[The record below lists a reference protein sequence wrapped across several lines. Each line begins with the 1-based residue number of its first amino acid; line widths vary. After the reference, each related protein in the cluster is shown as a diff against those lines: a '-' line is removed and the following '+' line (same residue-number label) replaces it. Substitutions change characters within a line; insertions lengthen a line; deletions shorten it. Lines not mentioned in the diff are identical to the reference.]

1 MAKREVWITTIDNP
15 YDPFTQM
22 EVWKRFDEDHGYN
35 TVPLLCRYMKDSN
48 DLGEQDYEEA
58 VEEAVDIMM
67 RFNFY
72 GNYRKL
78 VKEGDEIHY
87 E

>member
-1 MAKREVWITTIDNP
+1 MAKREVWITTTDNP

-35 TVPLLCRYMKDSN
+35 TVPLLCRYMKDAE
-48 DLGEQDYEEA
+48 DLGEQDYEDS
-58 VEEAVDIMM
+58 VEEAVDILIG
-67 RFNFY
+67 FNFY
-72 GNYRKL
+72 GNYVKL
-78 VKEGDEIHY
+78 IKEGNEIKR